1 MSWNLSKGRLVAFS
15 VSMLMI
21 NYTHICLN
29 LTLPFCVTSTL
40 AAADNAV
47 MLVDAGKGL
56 EPQTRKLFEVGAH
69 FFIGL
74 NNRNSGDLT
83 WERMRCKI

>member
-1 MSWNLSKGRLVAFS
+1 MAAFS

-21 NYTHICLN
+21 VYIHICLI
-29 LTLPFCVTSTL
+29 LTFPFCVVSTL

-56 EPQTRKLFEVGAH
+56 EPQTRKLFEVGGH
-69 FFIGL
+69 FSVGL
-74 NNRNSGDLT
+74 NNRNIGDLT
-83 WERMRCKI
+83 WERLRCKICSC

>member
-1 MSWNLSKGRLVAFS
+1 V
-15 VSMLMI
+15 I
-21 NYTHICLN
+21 
-29 LTLPFCVTSTL
+29 STL

-69 FFIGL
+69 FFVGL
-74 NNRNSGDLT
+74 NNLNISDLT
-83 WERMRCKI
+83 WERMRCKICSC